1 MQSLVVRYVPSAVC
15 QTTVYDLK
23 AEENSLDLNDYPA
36 EHGEKPIVESPMT
49 SAASVGSTRFKR
61 KKGLGKDEAERV
73 YECRFCSL
81 KFCKSQALGGH
92 MNRHR
97 QGTTETHIL
106 FIYLICSMHISF
118 KKKILLLIHSCTCLL
133 EKETETLNRARQL
146 VFCNESLAGAAAV
159 IGLKDLAR
167 TSSQIHIGGYQHF
180 AAGAGAGGGNGSING
195 EAFLQFRPVVYPNA
209 PVQQYIYPSYS
220 PPSHSLPY
228 TSPRVQRSD
237 ATIGDYCVGHVA
249 SGSAQRQAQYGPHRD
264 PGFTCYGAPLSHSS
278 SSVEEA
284 RPATSRDHDAPC
296 NLK

>member
-1 MQSLVVRYVPSAVC
+1 MYI
-15 QTTVYDLK
+15 TTLIICARSTYTLPL
-23 AEENSLDLNDYPA
+23 NLDYNALTA
-36 EHGEKPIVESPMT
+36 G
-49 SAASVGSTRFKR
+49 FKR

-97 QGTTETHIL
+97 Q
-106 FIYLICSMHISF
+106 
-118 KKKILLLIHSCTCLL
+118 